1 MERSDETTRA
11 PSVPAHHRVPPPAAF
26 CLRLLGAV
34 WWEHCCL
41 GNCSHAAARLPQ
53 LLMEEQFVA
62 VPWRLLGSAGWE
74 RAVEG
79 GSEW

>member
-1 MERSDETTRA
+1 MEWSDETTRA

-34 WWEHCCL
+34 WWKHCCL
-41 GNCSHAAARLPQ
+41 GNCSHAAAGLPQ